1 MDKERQLIVKTERM
15 IDDLKA
21 VCGEYGLS
29 NTGNEY
35 KIIAD
40 SFLYKYLNDKFLY
53 EFKRIDKNLSKTST
67 TKEVEEEIMKL
78 TPAEMSKYRYG
89 LGANVAF
96 VRKEFLVS
104 YLFNNKNSTTPR
116 FYELFDNA
124 LDGISN
130 DNIDIFSVR
139 TGSKE
144 KIKLFSLIS
153 QYIIES
159 NKKNDFA
166 KAIIDKLVEF
176 SFDEVF
182 EEKYD
187 FFATIFE
194 YLIKDYNKDFGKY
207 AEYYTPNSIA
217 RIIAKIL
224 VPDTEKVRNVSI
236 YDPSA
241 GSGTLL
247 LALAHEIGEEDCTLY
262 TQDISQKSNEF
273 LRLNL
278 ILNNLVHSLDNVVHG
293 NTLLNPAH
301 LNKEGNKLAQ
311 FDYIVSNPP
320 FKTDFSD
327 YRDKLEDDKYSDRF
341 FAGVPNIPNEKVD
354 SMAIYLLFIQ
364 HIIYSLKAE
373 GKAAI
378 VVPTGFLTAKNGI
391 EYRIREKI
399 INNNWL
405 RGVIS
410 MPSNIFATTG
420 TNVSIMFIDKNKKD
434 DNCILMDATSLGT
447 SEKVGKIKKT
457 ILKSEEQAR
466 IVDIFNNV
474 EIIDNISVS
483 VKNDAIKNNRCFF
496 NAGQY
501 FDVQF
506 DTGVYTKEQFIEKFE
521 PIKNNI
527 KEISMDNSTN
537 IKDFISSINNIK
549 FVSNNVEMVY
559 NDILKQEIPSNWE
572 VKQIK
577 DCITKISTGLN
588 PRSHFKLGKGNIK
601 YITVKNLSVDDSI
614 DFDNCDV
621 IDEEALKIVHSRS
634 DISKGDILLAS
645 ICPLGRCY
653 LIDEKPKGWDINESV
668 FAIRPNHDVVTSEY
682 LYLMFK
688 HPAIVKKLTNKSTG
702 SIFKGIRQD
711 DILKMY
717 IPVPDKKTMKL
728 ISIELGKMIKLKR
741 NINEI
746 NRQLDKSKD
755 LIIPLLMNGQLKIE
769 D

>member
-1 MDKERQLIVKTERM
+1 MDKERKLIVKTERM

-53 EFKRIDKNLSKTST
+53 EFKRVDKNLSKNST
-67 TKEVEEEIMKL
+67 TKEVEEEIMRL
-78 TPAEMSKYRYG
+78 SPTEMSKYRYG
-89 LGANVAF
+89 LGANVAYI
-96 VRKEFLVS
+96 RKEFLVS
-104 YLFNNKNSTTPR
+104 YLFNNKNSTTPK
-116 FYELFDNA
+116 FFELFDNA

-144 KIKLFSLIS
+144 KIKLFSPIS

-224 VPDTEKVRNVSI
+224 VPDTEKVRNVAI
-236 YDPSA
+236 YDPAA

-278 ILNNLVHSLDNVVHG
+278 ILNNLVHSLDNVIHG
-293 NTLLNPAH
+293 NTLLSPAH

-341 FAGVPNIPNEKVD
+341 FAGVPKIPNTKKE

-364 HIIYSLKAE
+364 HIIYSLKE
-373 GKAAI
+373 NGKAAI
-378 VVPTGFLTAKNGI
+378 VVPTGFISAVNGI
-391 EYRIREKI
+391 EKRIREKLI
-399 INNNWL
+399 GDKMV

-420 TNVSIMFIDKNKKD
+420 TNVSIVFVDKSRQNEDIILIDASN
-434 DNCILMDATSLGT
+434 LGY
-447 SEKVGKIKKT
+447 KIKDGKNQRT
-457 ILKSEEQAR
+457 VLSPENINYIEDVFINSLEE
-466 IVDIFNNV
+466 DDF
-474 EIIDNISVS
+474 S
-483 VKNDAIKNNRCFF
+483 VKVNIEDVIKNNYSL
-496 NAGQY
+496 APGQY
-501 FDVQF
+501 FDVKINYNKLTEEEF
-506 DTGVYTKEQFIEKFE
+506 
-521 PIKNNI
+521 NNEI
-527 KEISMDNSTN
+527 KEISNSL
-537 IKDFISSINNIK
+537 IELI
-549 FVSNNVEMVY
+549 SNNQKLEEQLFK
-559 NDILKQEIPSNWE
+559 DIGEI
-572 VKQIK
+572 
-577 DCITKISTGLN
+577 T
-588 PRSHFKLGKGNIK
+588 R
-601 YITVKNLSVDDSI
+601 
-614 DFDNCDV
+614 
-621 IDEEALKIVHSRS
+621 
-634 DISKGDILLAS
+634 
-645 ICPLGRCY
+645 
-653 LIDEKPKGWDINESV
+653 
-668 FAIRPNHDVVTSEY
+668 
-682 LYLMFK
+682 
-688 HPAIVKKLTNKSTG
+688 
-702 SIFKGIRQD
+702 
-711 DILKMY
+711 
-717 IPVPDKKTMKL
+717 
-728 ISIELGKMIKLKR
+728 
-741 NINEI
+741 
-746 NRQLDKSKD
+746 
-755 LIIPLLMNGQLKIE
+755 
-769 D
+769 